1 MAINVKEMTTYNISD
16 DGKTVTLGLEDD
28 AGTSTSLSFQIPDL
42 GNLAMT
48 LPSLIEAALRRQL
61 RDGSFRYAYPIGS
74 WSIEQSTDP
83 SALIVTLRT
92 EDGFGVSFSMPR
104 NNALQLAHSLSETG
118 PKPAA
123 ILTH

>member
-16 DGKTVTLGLEDD
+16 DGKAVTLSLVDE
-28 AGTSTSLSFQIPDL
+28 AGNATSLQFRIPDL

-74 WSIEQSTDP
+74 WAIEQSTDP
-83 SALIVTLRT
+83 ASLIVTLRT
-92 EDGFGVSFSMPR
+92 RDGFGVSFSLPR
-104 NNALQLAHSLSETG
+104 GNALQLAQSLSEIDT
-118 PKPAA
+118 AR
-123 ILTH
+123 LVH